1 MLPSPREERLH
12 LHDREIDQRTPFQ
25 RDRDRIIYTSAFRR
39 LAWVTQVVSSSEGE
53 PFHNRLTHTLEVA
66 QIGRR
71 LAEKLRD
78 EQPEETEAVGG
89 VDPDVVEAAALAHDL
104 GHPPF
109 GHVAE
114 EELDKLMIAA
124 GVHGGFEGNPQ
135 SLRIVTKLA
144 TRHAGFPGLNL
155 TRATLDAIIKYPWY
169 RQNIPGRYRK
179 WGAYASERGE
189 FEWVRG
195 SEPRDMRKSAEAELM
210 DFADD
215 IAYAI
220 HDVEDFYRTGLIPL
234 DRLLRDD
241 DEMDQFLDGAFSS
254 LQRNNQHIPYE
265 QNDCR
270 IALKE
275 LSESFGIT
283 KPYLGTKE
291 QRAGLRSLT
300 AGLVNQYVNA
310 IRLKMPTKASERRV
324 KIEDAAE
331 IELFV
336 LKQLTWHY
344 VINNTA
350 LASQQYGQ
358 RRIISQLFAI
368 FNDAAESK
376 QLDIFPVSY
385 RERLDQL
392 LRDGQ
397 YGDKEQRIRIV
408 ADLLSGMTEQQ
419 AVAMYQRLT
428 GVSFGT
434 VMDTIVR

>member
-1 MLPSPREERLH
+1 MR
-12 LHDREIDQRTPFQ
+12 
-25 RDRDRIIYTSAFRR
+25 A
-39 LAWVTQVVSSSEGE
+39 
-53 PFHNRLTHTLEVA
+53 
-66 QIGRR
+66 
-71 LAEKLRD
+71 
-78 EQPEETEAVGG
+78 EQPEEIEAVGG
-89 VDPDVVEAAALAHDL
+89 IDPDTVEAAALAHDL

-109 GHVAE
+109 GHVSE

-135 SLRIVTKLA
+135 SFRIVTKLA
-144 TRHAGFPGLNL
+144 TRHAGFFGLNL
-155 TRATLDAIIKYPWY
+155 TRATLNAIIKYPWY
-169 RQNIPGRYRK
+169 RQNIPGRHRK
-179 WGAYASERGE
+179 WGAYASEMKE

-195 SEPRDMRKSAEAELM
+195 FEPRDSRKSAEAELM

-241 DEMDQFLDGAFSS
+241 DEIDRFLDGAFSS
-254 LQRNNQHIPYE
+254 LQRNNQYVPYT

-270 IALKE
+270 SAFKE
-275 LSESFGIT
+275 LSESFRIT
-283 KPYLGTKE
+283 GPYLGTRE

-310 IRLKMPTKASERRV
+310 IKLQTPTAASERRV
-324 KIEDAAE
+324 KIEDPAE

-358 RRIISQLFAI
+358 RRIISQLFEI
-368 FNDAAESK
+368 FNDAAESR

-385 RERLDQL
+385 RERLTQLIRDDQY
-392 LRDGQ
+392 D
-397 YGDKEQRIRIV
+397 DKEQRIRIV
-408 ADLLSGMTEQQ
+408 ADLLAGMTEQQ